1 MDTEINQNII
11 IGHIAGLTEQSKN
24 ELYKLI
30 NKSELSKHVEIIDVD
45 IITTKII
52 DDNNMG
58 TLFAKFEFYSERSK
72 DQNLSQTEN
81 KTALNKAK
89 QLEKKMFQYWK
100 VRMEY
105 YINKITSS
113 SNKKILLIGY
123 LSFFKNHKIY
133 LNLNIVPK
141 FFIKVNYVGHAQS
154 IIKHNLENSIND
166 IIEGTFD
173 LNYLDINF
181 LVKKRIQLQ
190 TIYTKIGYALMS
202 LSAIINTIELYTQI
216 NIPDVLYYA
225 SFTKYEKKIPII
237 SNIIHVY
244 DKEWLALS
252 TILATDQTLNKIN
265 LIGSTNEINANNLE
279 KGVNDN
285 GLFIRMNN
293 DQVKKMS
300 KNGYIYEIIHTDNFM
315 PFPTKRNVY
324 KYFTV
329 KPIKINRVL
338 HIDNILQQL
347 KKLNV
352 NIEINK

>member
-1 MDTEINQNII
+1 M
-11 IGHIAGLTEQSKN
+11 H
-24 ELYKLI
+24 
-30 NKSELSKHVEIIDVD
+30 
-45 IITTKII
+45 
-52 DDNNMG
+52 
-58 TLFAKFEFYSERSK
+58 
-72 DQNLSQTEN
+72 
-81 KTALNKAK
+81 
-89 QLEKKMFQYWK
+89 
-100 VRMEY
+100 
-105 YINKITSS
+105 YI
-113 SNKKILLIGY
+113 L
-123 LSFFKNHKIY
+123 
-133 LNLNIVPK
+133 
-141 FFIKVNYVGHAQS
+141 A
-154 IIKHNLENSIND
+154 
-166 IIEGTFD
+166 
-173 LNYLDINF
+173 
-181 LVKKRIQLQ
+181 
-190 TIYTKIGYALMS
+190 
-202 LSAIINTIELYTQI
+202 
-216 NIPDVLYYA
+216 
-225 SFTKYEKKIPII
+225 